1 MTKSELIKRILNG
14 HANLSQKE
22 VSTIVDVIFE
32 AISSA
37 LASGKRVELR
47 GFGAFSVRNRKPRLA
62 RNPKTNEVVE
72 LGARSTPY
80 FRAGK
85 EMRERVN
92 KKLATAS

>member
-14 HANLSQKE
+14 HTNLSQKE

-32 AISSA
+32 SISSA

-47 GFGAFSVRNRKPRLA
+47 GFGAFSVRSRKPRLA
-62 RNPKTNEVVE
+62 RNPKTNEVVK
-72 LGARSTPY
+72 LDARSTPY

-92 KKLATAS
+92 KLAGASA